1 MKKIIFFISSIV
13 LSSSFFNAYA
23 EDNTALDFYNKGRQ
37 EYLTFSNKG
46 YVSSIYYYNKAIEL
60 DKNFA
65 LAYAGLSE
73 SKLALS
79 MNANTKVNKIN
90 TSEIELDAFEKA
102 YISVKLE
109 PNISESHRALSH
121 AYYFQF
127 RYKEALEE
135 AKKAVEINPNDAE
148 SYLLYW
154 LNNIGNN
161 NFKFSKEPSKYYKLL
176 NLEDPVI
183 HKAISLNPSLSS
195 IYVELGVTSYF
206 QSDYFKAIEYF
217 EKVKKL
223 SPDNDDSYTFLGAI
237 NLEMNKYED
246 AQKNYM
252 KAIKLDENNPFANN
266 GLGVLY
272 MKSRDNE
279 KANKFLKKACDLGD
293 TDSCNLLKEKNDPN
307 FNETKDDIEY

>member
-1 MKKIIFFISSIV
+1 MKRIAFFISSIV
-13 LSSSFFNAYA
+13 LSSSFFGALA
-23 EDNTALDFYNKGRQ
+23 EDNTALDLYNKGRQ

-79 MNANTKVNKIN
+79 MNANTKINKIN

-102 YISVKLE
+102 FISVKLNT
-109 PNISESHRALSH
+109 NISESHRALSH
-121 AYYFQF
+121 VYYFQF

-154 LNNIGNN
+154 LNNVGNN
-161 NFKFSKEPSKYYKLL
+161 TFKFYKEPIKYYKLL
-176 NLEDPVI
+176 NTEDPVI
-183 HKAISLNPSLSS
+183 QKAISLNPNLAS
-195 IYVELGVTSYF
+195 IYVELGVASYF
-206 QSDYFKAIEYF
+206 QSEYFKAIEYF

-237 NLEMNKYED
+237 NLEMNKYDE

-266 GLGVLY
+266 GLGMLY
-272 MKSRDNE
+272 IKSRDND
-279 KANKFLKKACDLGD
+279 KANKYLKKACELGD
-293 TDSCNLLKEKNDPN
+293 TDSCDMIKDKNNAN